1 MHLTCK
7 LLPLIASYLVLL
19 SHLHHALDVRVASLS
34 ANTGNKAQKLTLRTN
49 VRVAST
55 SILPSAD
62 KPHLTPRTNVR
73 VASHQLSTDS
83 IWHKTYAPHERAGCF
98 SKFAQ
103 LCVMPVRIK
112 CTGFVP
118 YRELSYCPKE
128 ELRPLT
134 RFKDAKS
141 PYSYANAPAL
151 LCELAVRTRHCF
163 EWLNYS
169 IMYCSC
175 QYKNI

>member
-1 MHLTCK
+1 MHLTCG

-19 SHLHHALDVRVASLS
+19 SHLRS
-34 ANTGNKAQKLTLRTN
+34 ARTCGLLHIQQIQCIPY
-49 VRVAST
+49 R
-55 SILPSAD
+55 
-62 KPHLTPRTNVR
+62 
-73 VASHQLSTDS
+73 
-83 IWHKTYAPHERAGCF
+83 TYAPHERAGCF

-128 ELRPLT
+128 ELRSLA

-163 EWLNYS
+163 E
-169 IMYCSC
+169 
-175 QYKNI
+175 